1 MKATAFSSQSATTL
15 ADATLTGLV
24 RNAASNNHARHV
36 MAVLP
41 NVRDMWPK
49 LRAFG
54 AVAAKHS
61 QSRSAAIIPRN
72 PPAGLEEDLNRSE
85 SACRRRT
92 PQRSRRGVRP

>member
-1 MKATAFSSQSATTL
+1 
-15 ADATLTGLV
+15 
-24 RNAASNNHARHV
+24 

-61 QSRSAAIIPRN
+61 QIRSAAMIPRN
-72 PPAGLEEDLNRSE
+72 PSAVFEEDLNRSE
-85 SACRRRT
+85 SA
-92 PQRSRRGVRP
+92 